1 MIYVVSYL
9 VALALFL
16 VVDLIW
22 LGIVAR
28 GFYARRMGSLMRDK
42 PHWGAA
48 LVFYALFVAGLVY
61 FGISTGLP
69 SDWATAA
76 LNGAL
81 FGFFAYL
88 TYDATAFAVI
98 KGFDPVMALADT
110 AWGTVLCGV
119 VSGGTVLVASAFPGG
134 PPA

>member
-16 VVDLIW
+16 VVDLVW
-22 LGIVAR
+22 LGIVAK
-28 GFYARRMGSLMRDK
+28 GFYARRMGRLMRDR
-42 PHWGAA
+42 PNWGAA
-48 LVFYALFVAGLVY
+48 LAFYALFVAGLVY

-69 SDWATAA
+69 SDWAMAA

-88 TYDATAFAVI
+88 TYDATAYAVI
-98 KGFDPVMALADT
+98 EGFDPFMALADT
-110 AWGTVLCGV
+110 VWGTVLCGI
-119 VSGGTVLVASAFPGG
+119 VSGGTVLIVSAFFGG
-134 PPA
+134 SPA